1 VMSLFSTIR
10 GKKGVPG
17 IGTVAVGPIASK
29 TKKLVIQ
36 EWPKMLEHQPNL
48 FGIVWSSSACRSN
61 SMKKTFGLGDNENP
75 ADNEAFM
82 KIWPTVQEFF
92 HKLIV
97 TMQLDDD
104 LVRNACE
111 ELGARHVDFIA
122 RGFNSNF
129 WDIFLVCMAEV
140 VDETLTGYITDEA
153 KRAEMILA
161 WQRFFNTIV
170 HHMRTGYVE
179 RRKQQIKNGTKAL
192 RNVNG

>member
-1 VMSLFSTIR
+1 MSLFSTIR

-36 EWPKMLEHQPNL
+36 EWPNFPFQ
-48 FGIVWSSSACRSN
+48 
-61 SMKKTFGLGDNENP
+61 KTFGLGDNENP

-161 WQRFFNTIV
+161 WQSIR
-170 HHMRTGYVE
+170 GYGRVLL
-179 RRKQQIKNGTKAL
+179 RRVSGTH
-192 RNVNG
+192 G